1 MDKRIKLNLNVKE
14 GTLRILT
21 ELIKEDDIPLGEAI
35 DEIVFWYEYQIG
47 KRIPPRRGINLWEEI
62 EDELGVGRI

>member
-1 MDKRIKLNLNVKE
+1 MDRRIMLNLSVKE
-14 GTLRILT
+14 ETLRRLT

-47 KRIPPRRGINLWEEI
+47 KRVSPRR
-62 EDELGVGRI
+62 V

>member
-1 MDKRIKLNLNVKE
+1 MDRRVMLNLSVKE
-14 GTLRILT
+14 ETLRRLT

-47 KRIPPRRGINLWEEI
+47 KRVSPRRGIKLWEEI